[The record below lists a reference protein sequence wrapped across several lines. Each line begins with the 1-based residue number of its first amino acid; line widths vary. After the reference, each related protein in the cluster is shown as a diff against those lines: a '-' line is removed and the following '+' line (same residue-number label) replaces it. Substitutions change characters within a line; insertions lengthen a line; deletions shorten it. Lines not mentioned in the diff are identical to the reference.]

1 MQDDQFEW
9 DDAKAAA
16 NLAKHGVSF
25 DAARPVFDD
34 PFALILS
41 EDSAPGEERW
51 RMIGMSDGQVL
62 FVVFTEPAHG
72 RRRIISARRATRREQ
87 DAYARQ
93 AHD

>member
-9 DDAKAAA
+9 DNAKAAA

-25 DAARPVFDD
+25 DEARPVFDD

-41 EDSAPGEERW
+41 DDSAPGEERW
-51 RMIGMSDGQVL
+51 RLIGRSGGHML
-62 FVVFTEPAHG
+62 FVVFAEPPHG

-87 DAYARQ
+87 DAYAKQ
-93 AHD
+93 ADD